1 MSFQDDLLSTHNE
14 KRKKHGAPPLKW
26 SDALERKATKWA
38 QHLAKIDSLKHE
50 QNVEEGE
57 NIAMAGGEIFYQ
69 TIGFPVLFPQLA
81 SSLLSKFILNGY
93 CLVCI

>member
-57 NIAMAGGEIFYQ
+57 NIAMAGGESLCTNIV
-69 TIGFPVLFPQLA
+69 TNSTSGLFLETGA
-81 SSLLSKFILNGY
+81 IVSLRNSCFSK
-93 CLVCI
+93 